1 MKLKGFLLLIAMAAA
16 TAAWWPAAGS
26 AATFKGI
33 VVAKQRGTLL
43 VASSAGLV
51 RAVSGSASVGSRVIL
66 GAGRATVVGHASRAR
81 IRGIVV
87 RHIGT
92 TLFIS
97 SNRHLLALHT
107 SRVLADAAPPLNS
120 TTPAPGTIVSAQV
133 GIANGQLDEQ
143 DETDVGQ
150 VSSNSIT
157 VQATVAAVAA
167 GSVTLNVQGQTLTV
181 PLPGGLTLPA
191 SLVGQTVTVQ
201 LSLAGADNNQVDDDQ
216 GGDNNGGGG
225 TGGGG
230 GDD

>member
-1 MKLKGFLLLIAMAAA
+1 MKKLKGLVLLAAVA
-16 TAAWWPAAGS
+16 AVGTALWPAAGG
-26 AATFKGI
+26 AATFKGV
-33 VVAKQRGTLL
+33 VVARERGTLL

-51 RAVSGSASVGSRVIL
+51 RAVRGSAAVGSRVVL
-66 GAGRATVVGHASRAR
+66 GGGHATVVGRASRAHV
-81 IRGIVV
+81 RGIVV
-87 RHIGT
+87 RRVGT

-107 SRVLADAAPPLNS
+107 ARVLAATPLPNS
-120 TTPAPGTIVSAQV
+120 SPAPGTIVSAQV

-157 VQATVAAVAA
+157 VQATVAAVAP
-167 GSVTLNVQGQTLTV
+167 GSVTLTVQGQTLTV
-181 PLPGGLTLPA
+181 PLPAGLTLPA

-201 LSLAGADNNQVDDDQ
+201 LSLGGTDNQGDDDQ
-216 GGDNNGGGG
+216 GDQNGGGDN
-225 TGGGG
+225 GGGG